1 MAVAVRQQT
10 RTGLTREQV
19 AKAALQ
25 LADADGLEA
34 LSMRALADRLGVGTM
49 TLYGYFR
56 NKDELLDAVV
66 DSAVGEGELPSPD
79 GDDWREQLRTVV
91 LYARSNLLRHPSLVE
106 LRVRR
111 PVLRP
116 EALRFSERCLAI
128 LRGAGLD
135 VREGTA
141 AFRLLFT
148 YTFGFAALSPAGS
161 TDDDRRAALAAL
173 AALPQGEYPALTE
186 AREEASRA
194 MGGDEVFEYG
204 LDRILDGLEAR
215 LGQLS

>member
-1 MAVAVRQQT
+1 MASPMTQQQQ
-10 RTGLTREQV
+10 RAKLTREQV
-19 AKAALQ
+19 ALSALE
-25 LADADGLEA
+25 LVDADGLDA

-56 NKDELLDAVV
+56 SKDELLDAIV
-66 DSAVGEGELPSPD
+66 DSAVADVEPPVLAGH
-79 GDDWREQLRTVV
+79 WKKQLRDVV
-91 LYARSNLLRHPSLVE
+91 LYARRGLLLHPSLIE

-116 EALRFSERCLAI
+116 EALRFSEMSLRI
-128 LRGAGLD
+128 LREAGFD
-135 VREGTA
+135 AREGAA

-148 YTFGFAALSPAGS
+148 YTLGFAALSPAES
-161 TDDDRRAALAAL
+161 TDEDRRAAVAAL
-173 AALPQGEYPALTE
+173 AALPTDEYPALTE

-194 MGGDEVFEYG
+194 MGGDDVFEYG

-215 LGQLS
+215 LLR

>member
-1 MAVAVRQQT
+1 VKQQT
-10 RTGLTREQV
+10 RTGLTRDQV
-19 AKAALQ
+19 AAAALE
-25 LADADGLEA
+25 LADTEGLAA

-66 DSAVGEGELPSPD
+66 DSAIGDADSPVLQGE
-79 GDDWREQLRTVV
+79 WRQQLREHV
-91 LYARSNLLRHPSLVE
+91 LSARHSLLRHPSLVE

-116 EALRFSERCLAI
+116 EALRFSETSLHI
-128 LRGAGLD
+128 LREAGFD

-148 YTFGFAALSPAGS
+148 YTFGFAALSPAES
-161 TDDDRRAALAAL
+161 TEEDRRAALAAL
-173 AALPQGEYPALTE
+173 AVLPPDEYPALTE

-215 LGQLS
+215 LAS

>member
-1 MAVAVRQQT
+1 MSVKQAA
-10 RTGLTREQV
+10 RTGLARDQV
-19 AKAALQ
+19 ARAALE
-25 LADADGLEA
+25 LADAEGLDA

-66 DSAVGEGELPSPD
+66 DSAVGDSEPPLLEG
-79 GDDWREQLRTVV
+79 DWAERLREVV
-91 LYARSNLLRHPSLVE
+91 LHARRGLLRHPSIVE

-116 EALRFSERCLAI
+116 EALRFAERCLGI
-128 LRGAGLD
+128 LLDGGFD

-148 YTFGFAALSPAGS
+148 YTLGFAALSPAEA
-161 TDDDRRAALAAL
+161 TDDDRRAAMAAL
-173 AALPQGEYPALTE
+173 SALPADEYPALTA
-186 AREEASRA
+186 ARAEASQA
-194 MGGDEVFEYG
+194 MGGEEVFRYG
-204 LDRILDGLEAR
+204 LDRIIDGLRAR
-215 LGQLS
+215 LAAAR